1 MKNTEIRIGNYVY
14 RNDILVTV
22 DEQTFWDMKNNPEQ
36 YKPVPLTEHW
46 LEKFG
51 FEKIHEYEPHD
62 SYDYL
67 KGFGDLDASGL
78 WRNGKLVGVHVE
90 CVNYFVH
97 DAHQLQNL
105 YFALTNQELKA

>member
-36 YKPVPLTEHW
+36 YKPILISGHW
-46 LEKFG
+46 LILFM
-51 FEKIHEYEPHD
+51 FEKKTTSWTNWQRPSHIKEVRLNINGNRLLHNG
-62 SYDYL
+62 L
-67 KGFGDLDASGL
+67 KI
-78 WRNGKLVGVHVE
+78 E
-90 CVNYFVH
+90 FV
-97 DAHQLQNL
+97 HQLQNL

>member
-36 YKPVPLTEHW
+36 YKPIKLEEHW
-46 LEKFG
+46 FKYFGAIKFDATDWVLKMG
-51 FEKIHEYEPHD
+51 GLQFYCRYNKKCYSSIEG
-62 SYDYL
+62 SYLSD
-67 KGFGDLDASGL
+67 
-78 WRNGKLVGVHVE
+78 RIE
-90 CVNYFVH
+90 FV
-97 DAHQLQNL
+97 HQLQNL